1 MGPFLFLRLRWMNVS
16 AGLGFSAGVAVH
28 DEALPSSVACDEA
41 RLSEPP
47 QPLPVEQ
54 HAPQVAAGKETHETK
69 DDAQVVKEKH
79 AVDIGQCPVCS
90 LDNLVCLSESLGL
103 LFVSWIHAVP

>member
-1 MGPFLFLRLRWMNVS
+1 MTI
-16 AGLGFSAGVAVH
+16 H
-28 DEALPSSVACDEA
+28 DEVLPGSVTRDGP
-41 RLSEPP
+41 RLSGPP
-47 QPLPVEQ
+47 QPFPVEQ
-54 HAPQVAAGKETHETK
+54 RASQVAAGKETHETK
-69 DDAQVVKEKH
+69 DDAQMVKEKH

>member
-1 MGPFLFLRLRWMNVS
+1 MNVS

-28 DEALPSSVACDEA
+28 DEALPGSVTRDGP
-41 RLSEPP
+41 RLSGPP

-103 LFVSWIHAVP
+103 LFVSWIHAVPSSPCLGRAL